1 MRLDKNSYEILLD
14 AYSPYIMFFGEDGDI
29 YSYVHHARETTRI
42 CFPENDQ
49 PAFTQKWNGLPQEAE
64 AVARDCG
71 LDVEQLGKKWS
82 CFGTLKYLGRWD

>member
-1 MRLDKNSYEILLD
+1 LRLDKNSYEILLD

-49 PAFTQKWNGLPQEAE
+49 PAFTQKWNGLTGRRRLKQWHETVALMWSNWARSG
-64 AVARDCG
+64 AV
-71 LDVEQLGKKWS
+71 LEP
-82 CFGTLKYLGRWD
+82 